1 MEVLYDENVVLKEN
15 INILLNENNHLKAE
29 IENLKKYKKKVVER
43 SNTTLQKLKHENPEK
58 LKEYWRTANA
68 NRRAKQ
74 QATKTIQ

>member
-29 IENLKKYKKKVVER
+29 IENLKQYKKKVVER